1 MDRGLS
7 SNVVVGER
15 AAILQLLAG
24 VYETLVVWIKTLLIL
39 DLALHVVNG
48 VR

>member
-1 MDRGLS
+1 MDGGLS
-7 SNVVVGER
+7 ENIVVGER
-15 AAILQLLAG
+15 AAILQLFAG
-24 VYETLVVWIKTLLIL
+24 VYETLVLWLKTLPIL